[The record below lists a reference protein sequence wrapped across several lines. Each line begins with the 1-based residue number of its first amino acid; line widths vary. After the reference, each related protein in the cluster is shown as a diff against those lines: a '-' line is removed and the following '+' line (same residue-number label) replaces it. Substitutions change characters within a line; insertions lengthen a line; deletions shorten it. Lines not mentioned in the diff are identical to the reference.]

1 MCVCACVFLSHAFL
15 GTTRIHAY
23 MHVHIH
29 NVDVVQAS
37 KSLRA
42 SDPVSH
48 ARRIFKRLDVN
59 NSGSLEAEELQQA
72 VHRIEDEMT
81 DREVLLRRMEI
92 IQDQLAAT
100 QHAQANLARSVEGVS
115 QTTAAAL
122 TEFKADI
129 LSAINSSKATLAHKR
144 SIQDRPG
151 SGATAVKA
159 AITTTPGAPAVAL
172 NPYHQTPITA
182 AAAGSLVQAASE
194 PQMTLALAQARER
207 GRDIARNDFS
217 SRGGVAGNG
226 MDLGN
231 PMRYLNE

>member
-1 MCVCACVFLSHAFL
+1 MCVCACVFLCHAFL

-81 DREVLLRRMEI
+81 DREVLLRRMEL

-100 QHAQANLARSVEGVS
+100 QHAQADLARSVEAVS

-129 LSAINSSKATLAHKR
+129 LSAINASMATLADER

-151 SGATAVKA
+151 SGATAVTA
-159 AITTTPGAPAVAL
+159 ATSTKPGAWAVAL
-172 NPYHQTPITA
+172 NPSSSITA

-194 PQMTLALAQARER
+194 PQMTLALAQATER
-207 GRDIARNDFS
+207 GRGIARNDFS

-226 MDLGN
+226 MDLGT
-231 PMRYLNE
+231 PMRYLHV

>member
-1 MCVCACVFLSHAFL
+1 MCVCACVFLCHAFL

-81 DREVLLRRMEI
+81 DREVLLRRMEL

-100 QHAQANLARSVEGVS
+100 QHAQATAKVKTGK
-115 QTTAAAL
+115 AAAL
-122 TEFKADI
+122 KSIFRGIDI
-129 LSAINSSKATLAHKR
+129 CNVTIFIRH
-144 SIQDRPG
+144 
-151 SGATAVKA
+151 
-159 AITTTPGAPAVAL
+159 
-172 NPYHQTPITA
+172 
-182 AAAGSLVQAASE
+182 SL
-194 PQMTLALAQARER
+194 TR
-207 GRDIARNDFS
+207 
-217 SRGGVAGNG
+217 
-226 MDLGN
+226 
-231 PMRYLNE
+231 